1 MRRRPDAIPPIFA
14 ALVGLAL
21 TLLAGCSSAVID
33 QNTTAAPRA
42 PTGSIPGHVYLLRGL
57 VGEVFSTGFYDL
69 AERIKERGVDASV
82 HSMYAPGNLAGE
94 IIAKHRRAPEPVVL
108 IGHSSGADA
117 AISIAQRLR
126 AANIPVALMFG
137 FDPTPIAGRV
147 PDNVGVFIN
156 LYQKTNLI
164 GGGEAV
170 GANGFRGRIVN
181 VDLRERREIIHITLD
196 KSPVLHAL
204 VAGKIV
210 AILRPRA
217 QPAAATASARGR
229 KAKARGRRRSFMSRR
244 CRCAMWCRR
253 MFRSCCGTVRSAASS
268 GRMKRWTSLRRAWLR
283 RPGRSR
289 ASTLSALQIR
299 RRRVRRCWCR
309 EAPMMQRR
317 EGMRYTQTRPQKKAS
332 PVRGGAG
339 RST

>member
-1 MRRRPDAIPPIFA
+1 MCRRPKSVPPIFA
-14 ALVGLAL
+14 ALAGLAL
-21 TLLAGCSSAVID
+21 TLLAGCSSAVVD

-42 PTGSIPGHVYLLRGL
+42 PAGSIPGHVYLLRGL

-69 AERIKERGVDASV
+69 AERIRERGVEASV

-94 IIAKHRRAPEPVVL
+94 IIAKHRRAPAPVVL
-108 IGHSSGADA
+108 IGHSSGADV
-117 AISIAQRLR
+117 AISVAQRLR

-170 GANGFRGRIVN
+170 GASNFRGRIVN

-204 VAGKIV
+204 VADKIV
-210 AILRPRA
+210 ATLRPSER
-217 QPAAATASARGR
+217 PMTSARGR
-229 KAKARGRRRSFMSRR
+229 NAKRAAAPVAYVTPLSMRYVVPPAVPIVLWDSAVR
-244 CRCAMWCRR
+244 
-253 MFRSCCGTVRSAASS
+253 GTVAADETLDAFAVRMSAPVWAIASINDVSAADPPAPGAVLLVPRSAAD
-268 GRMKRWTSLRRAWLR
+268 A
-283 RPGRSR
+283 
-289 ASTLSALQIR
+289 
-299 RRRVRRCWCR
+299 
-309 EAPMMQRR
+309 AP
-317 EGMRYTQTRPQKKAS
+317 
-332 PVRGGAG
+332 
-339 RST
+339 

>member
-1 MRRRPDAIPPIFA
+1 MRRRPDATTPILA
-14 ALVGLAL
+14 ALVWLAL
-21 TLLAGCSSAVID
+21 TMLAGCSGAAID
-33 QNTTAAPRA
+33 QFTTSAPRG
-42 PTGSIPGHVYLLRGL
+42 PVGSIPGHVYLLRGL

-69 AERIKERGVDASV
+69 AARIKERGVDASV

-94 IIAKHRRAPEPVVL
+94 IIAKHRRAPAPVVL

-117 AISIAQRLR
+117 ALAIARQLR
-126 AANIPVALMFG
+126 AADIPVALMFG

-170 GANGFRGRIVN
+170 GVSGFRGRIVN

-204 VAGKIV
+204 VADKIA

-217 QPAAATASARGR
+217 PPPARGR
-229 KAKARGRRRSFMSRR
+229 TAKGAAAPVVSVTPLAMRYVVPPNVPIVLWDSAVRTTLGPEETLNGFAARMAAPAWAIASINN
-244 CRCAMWCRR
+244 A
-253 MFRSCCGTVRSAASS
+253 SAADPP
-268 GRMKRWTSLRRAWLR
+268 A
-283 RPGRSR
+283 PG
-289 ASTLSALQIR
+289 SALL
-299 RRRVRRCWCR
+299 V
-309 EAPMMQRR
+309 P
-317 EGMRYTQTRPQKKAS
+317 
-332 PVRGGAG
+332 
-339 RST
+339 RSTDDAGP